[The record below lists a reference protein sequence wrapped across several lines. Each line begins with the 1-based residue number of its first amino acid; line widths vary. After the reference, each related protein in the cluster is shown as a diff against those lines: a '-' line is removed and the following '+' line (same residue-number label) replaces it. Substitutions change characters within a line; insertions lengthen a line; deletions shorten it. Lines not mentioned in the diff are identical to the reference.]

1 MVGKIGIGIAI
12 LLLVVFLAKGGDKI
26 TKNALDKARD
36 LKDKALSKVDTLNT
50 NTESKKKFG
59 GQNG

>member
-26 TKNALDKARD
+26 TKNALDKVREI
-36 LKDKALSKVDTLNT
+36 KDKALSKVDTLNVQK
-50 NTESKKKFG
+50 ESDKRFG
-59 GQNG
+59 GQ